1 MDLTAVSMYALMPN
15 LDASMDLMADVIKN
29 PAFDPQE
36 LERIRAT
43 QLTRIAAEN
52 TQPMSVALRTLPP
65 LLFGKEHPYGVP
77 FTGTGDPAF
86 VQNLTRNDLASSHHR
101 WIRADNAE
109 LFEVGNTS
117 RSEER
122 RVGKKGVRTCG
133 P

>member
-52 TQPMSVALRTLPP
+52 TQTMSVAMRTLPP
-65 LLFGKEHPYGVP
+65 PLIGKEHPYGVP
-77 FTGTGDPAF
+77 FTGTSDTDV
-86 VQNLTRNDLASSHHR
+86 VQQLTHNDLASFHTS
-101 WIRADNAE
+101 WLRADNAE
-109 LFEVGNTS
+109 NFAFGNTS
-117 RSEER
+117 WSDL
-122 RVGKKGVRTCG
+122 T